1 MTRRDPVSRI
11 MDIGDPS
18 HERAKELDERAAEA
32 CDADASESDGQSV
45 ADKVVKMRRRK
56 SLA

>member
-1 MTRRDPVSRI
+1 
-11 MDIGDPS
+11 MDIGDRS
-18 HERAKELDERAAEA
+18 LEQAKELDERAAEA

-56 SLA
+56 SAA